1 MNIEVLK
8 FYANWCGP
16 CRALSQRLEGETLTE
31 INIDQDHET
40 AIKYKIRNIPA
51 LVFLK
56 DGVEVHRTVGL
67 ITKHEFDSILN
78 EIQTDKD
85 IDTAKALSM
94 EVTAEIVTDK
104 KNQKEE

>member
-1 MNIEVLK
+1 MKIEVLK

-16 CRALSQRLEGETLTE
+16 CKILSNRLEGEKLTE
-31 INIDQDHET
+31 INIEEDHPT

-67 ITKHEFDSILN
+67 ITKYDFDLILD
-78 EIQTDKD
+78 EINTDKD
-85 IDTAKALSM
+85 IDSAKVKELD
-94 EVTAEIVTDK
+94 VQAEIVEPNK
-104 KNQKEE
+104 KE